1 VAEIF
6 EDWQK
11 YIEKPFKH
19 SIIYTRAPGTIR
31 FYGTNFT
38 ILTEMMTQIKP
49 VNVAGYEWIKT
60 AFSFQI
66 NTQRN
71 EKVFFPAH
79 LKWHTTYH
87 KDKDKGWFA
96 NTNSKIAEASTTMG
110 LWTGYGI
117 TNKQVCEADAAAV
130 DAGVWTSGTNT
141 GFTAEGGD
149 YHMTHLGNFGSQGTS
164 RHDIKGHADLSPGKT
179 YTLVINIDN
188 AIGYV
193 EGKGPS
199 FWAIVGD
206 TKESSNEIT
215 SLDDF
220 NFDVRGPTQGLNG
233 LQKIGGS
240 VPNRCIYD
248 SAGYSVGVNG
258 EIGDYYPAPRNYVI
272 K

>member
-1 VAEIF
+1 MAEIF

-19 SIIYTRAPGTIR
+19 LTYAYADGVAIRAPGTIR

-87 KDKDKGWFA
+87 KDKNNAWNA
-96 NTNSKIAEASTTMG
+96 NTNSKIAGASTTMG

-130 DAGVWTSGTNT
+130 EAKVWTTGTNY
-141 GFTAEGGD
+141 GFPTEGGD

-164 RHDIKGHADLSPGKT
+164 RHDIKGYANLSPGKT
-179 YTLVINIDN
+179 YTLVINID
-188 AIGYV
+188 
-193 EGKGPS
+193 PQ
-199 FWAIVGD
+199 
-206 TKESSNEIT
+206 TSSGWQN
-215 SLDDF
+215 D
-220 NFDVRGPTQGLNG
+220 
-233 LQKIGGS
+233 
-240 VPNRCIYD
+240 
-248 SAGYSVGVNG
+248 
-258 EIGDYYPAPRNYVI
+258 
-272 K
+272 